1 MPLIQLHDANVAFG
15 HVALL
20 DGVELTIK
28 ARERVCLVGR
38 NGTGKST
45 LLNVLAGR
53 QPLESGRMWHRDGI
67 RIATL
72 AQEVPGAES
81 RTLFEIVAAGL
92 GDHSELLASYHAASA
107 AIADG
112 DDAAFAEFSRLQAEI
127 EAVGAWEGSQRI
139 EAMLSRLALP
149 ADARMSECSGGI
161 RRRAMLGAALVAA
174 PDVLLLDEPTNHL
187 DINAIYA
194 LEDALLGFGGTVVF
208 VTHDRTFIDKLA
220 TRIIELDRGTLR
232 SFPGSYAEYQQRKAA
247 QLDTEAD
254 SNRKFEQ
261 NLAQEEQWIRQGI
274 KARRTRNEGRVRR
287 LESMRHERA
296 QRRDRQGD
304 VKLTAQDGQHSGKIV
319 FEAEH
324 VSFAYDA
331 QTIISD
337 FSALILRGDR
347 IGVIG
352 ANGSGKS
359 TLLKLLLGE
368 LEPTHG
374 QLQRGSRLEVAYF
387 DQERMQLDPEQSVR
401 DNVADGSDYVQVNGK
416 PRHVIGYLADFLFPP
431 ERANSPAKA
440 LSGCER
446 NRLLLAKLLT

>member
-1 MPLIQLHDANVAFG
+1 MPLIQLPDANVAFG

-187 DINAIYA
+187 DINAIDA

-247 QLDTEAD
+247 QL
-254 SNRKFEQ
+254 
-261 NLAQEEQWIRQGI
+261 
-274 KARRTRNEGRVRR
+274 
-287 LESMRHERA
+287 
-296 QRRDRQGD
+296 
-304 VKLTAQDGQHSGKIV
+304 
-319 FEAEH
+319 
-324 VSFAYDA
+324 
-331 QTIISD
+331 
-337 FSALILRGDR
+337 
-347 IGVIG
+347 
-352 ANGSGKS
+352 
-359 TLLKLLLGE
+359 
-368 LEPTHG
+368 
-374 QLQRGSRLEVAYF
+374 
-387 DQERMQLDPEQSVR
+387 
-401 DNVADGSDYVQVNGK
+401 
-416 PRHVIGYLADFLFPP
+416 
-431 ERANSPAKA
+431 
-440 LSGCER
+440 
-446 NRLLLAKLLT
+446 